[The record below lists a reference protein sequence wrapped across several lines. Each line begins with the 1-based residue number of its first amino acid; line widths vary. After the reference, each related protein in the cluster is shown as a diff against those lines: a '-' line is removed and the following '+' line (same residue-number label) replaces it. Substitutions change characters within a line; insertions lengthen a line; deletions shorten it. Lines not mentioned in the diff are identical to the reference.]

1 MALEKELETYKIKLP
16 ELLACEGEGKFA
28 LIHGDQL
35 IDVFGTYED
44 AIKDGYAKFRLE
56 PFLVK
61 RIESCESVHFVS
73 RLVTCPTS
81 LAR

>member
-1 MALEKELETYKIKLP
+1 MALEKELETYKNKLP

-28 LIHGDQL
+28 LIRGDQL

-44 AIKDGYAKFRLE
+44 AIKDGYAKFKLE

-61 RIESCESVHFVS
+61 RIESTESVHFVS
-73 RLVTCPTS
+73 RLITCPTS